1 MDWNALGP
9 WLAILAFVAVFAP
22 IAFYTYSMQQRRAQA
37 YRAFAATTG
46 YTYVMRR
53 PGEEAKYTGIL
64 PMFGQGHGQTWQH
77 EISGTFNG
85 LPFTAFEY
93 VYFVGYGRSQTTHRQ
108 AMIKWESASATLP
121 QFTLGPENFFSR
133 IGQALGSLD
142 IDFPEDEPFSRDYVL
157 RGQDEAAV
165 RTLFTQALRSEL
177 ASQQGQ
183 HLAGGGRVLFWWRNG
198 SLPGPD
204 GCNDFLSAGDRIR
217 QLFFAG

>member
-1 MDWNALGP
+1 MATNCVIGSLPPDA
-9 WLAILAFVAVFAP
+9 
-22 IAFYTYSMQQRRAQA
+22 RRKLRKAGQP
-37 YRAFAATTG
+37 RWF
-46 YTYVMRR
+46 
-53 PGEEAKYTGIL
+53 P
-64 PMFGQGHGQTWQH
+64 PM
-77 EISGTFNG
+77 
-85 LPFTAFEY
+85 L
-93 VYFVGYGRSQTTHRQ
+93 
-108 AMIKWESASATLP
+108 ATLV
-121 QFTLGPENFFSR
+121 
-133 IGQALGSLD
+133 
-142 IDFPEDEPFSRDYVL
+142 DEPFSRDYVL